1 MYANHYVA
9 LSSSTQAG
17 IVRKDLYLTA
27 TDDMVILAAAGVLF
41 TWVAPDDMIEKWA
54 VVEIVKTDNNLN
66 RTRVLVPSA
75 QLLASHINRSK
86 MPQWDD
92 RLFSGYVPKLLED

>member
-1 MYANHYVA
+1 MYATHYAA
-9 LSSSTQAG
+9 LSSSPLAG
-17 IVRKDLYLTA
+17 IIRKDLYLTA

-41 TWVAPDDMIEKWA
+41 TWVDPSDVIERWS

-92 RLFSGYVPKLLED
+92 RLFSGYVPRLLEE